1 MKTHWLLGHDASS
14 DRRRPMH
21 KGILLPPPLFN
32 IRESES
38 RKWSPKTEYTRR
50 QHKQVVDAE
59 TPLLNGLGGNKT
71 KYLLPPP
78 PRPQT
83 RDTSQSDPWDGN
95 ELGWNAA
102 FDASI
107 PDSLNY
113 TDEGFDGRYQ
123 SFSRKSSNNS
133 KLTGKEPETSSL
145 TAVDEI
151 SKPLIYP
158 DCRGVENFRKFKHRN
173 YESYKRSWSA
183 DAIDLSKVSLK
194 GWFSNVF
201 GDKTNEHV
209 SATKPGGPLHT
220 VKENDKEESAV

>member
-21 KGILLPPPLFN
+21 KGIVLPPPLFN
-32 IRESES
+32 IRESEN
-38 RKWSPKTEYTRR
+38 RRWSPKTEYPKR
-50 QHKQVVDAE
+50 QQKQVVDVE
-59 TPLLNGLGGNKT
+59 TPLSNGMVENKT
-71 KYLLPPP
+71 KYLLP

-102 FDASI
+102 FDGSI

-113 TDEGFDGRYQ
+113 TDEGFDGRYH
-123 SFSRKSSNNS
+123 SSSRKSSNNS
-133 KLTGKEPETSSL
+133 KLTGREQETSSL

-151 SKPLIYP
+151 TKPLIYP
-158 DCRGVENFRKFKHRN
+158 DCRGVENLRKFKNRN

-183 DAIDLSKVSLK
+183 DALDLSKVSLK
-194 GWFSNVF
+194 DWFSNVF
-201 GDKTNEHV
+201 GDKINEQV
-209 SATKPGGPLHT
+209 SANIPGAALQT
-220 VKENDKEESAV
+220 VKENVKEESAV

>member
-1 MKTHWLLGHDASS
+1 MKTHWLLGHDTSS
-14 DRRRPMH
+14 DRRRPTH
-21 KGILLPPPLFN
+21 KGLLLPPPLFN
-32 IRESES
+32 IRESEN
-38 RKWSPKTEYTRR
+38 RKWSPKAEYPRR
-50 QHKQVVDAE
+50 QNKQAVEVE
-59 TPLLNGLGGNKT
+59 TPLLNGLNGNKS
-71 KYLLPPP
+71 KYLLPPL
-78 PRPQT
+78 PQT

-123 SFSRKSSNNS
+123 SSSRKSSNNS

-151 SKPLIYP
+151 TKPLIYP
-158 DCRGVENFRKFKHRN
+158 DCRDVGNLRKFKNRN

-194 GWFSNVF
+194 GWLSNVF
-201 GDKTNEHV
+201 GDKINEKV
-209 SATKPGGPLHT
+209 PAIKPGATLHT
-220 VKENDKEESAV
+220 VKENDKEESVV

>member
-14 DRRRPMH
+14 DKRRSMH

-38 RKWSPKTEYTRR
+38 RKWSPKTECTRR
-50 QHKQVVDAE
+50 QHKQVVDVE
-59 TPLLNGLGGNKT
+59 TPLLNGLGGNKA

-78 PRPQT
+78 RPET
-83 RDTSQSDPWDGN
+83 RDASQSDPWDGN

-158 DCRGVENFRKFKHRN
+158 DCRGVENLRKFKHRN

-183 DAIDLSKVSLK
+183 DAIDISKVSLK

-201 GDKTNEHV
+201 GDKTNEQV